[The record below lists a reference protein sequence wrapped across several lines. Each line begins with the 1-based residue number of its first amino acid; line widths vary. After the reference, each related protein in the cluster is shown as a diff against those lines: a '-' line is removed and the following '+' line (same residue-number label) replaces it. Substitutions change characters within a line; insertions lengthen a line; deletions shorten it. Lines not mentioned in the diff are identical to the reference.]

1 MNIKNIDSLS
11 FEECKKLLAAN
22 PDDEQLQ
29 ARYHYLLDKH
39 NNELLVKEAYFKD
52 KEIEIAT
59 KERELQ
65 SVSEK
70 YKKRIDG
77 LEYKLQEVAVQRNI
91 NENKLNRSN
100 TYKYIFLATTILF
113 FISTIFF
120 FARYQSI
127 SNKYQSISNKYAN
140 TIHIQDVVDVPI
152 IVTDIAMGNTSYE
165 GEIETEYG
173 DTIVDVNTMYLRPK
187 ITYIGAND
195 ESVSL
200 YYKIQKPNGE
210 VTCCDGESY
219 YINKGKNTL
228 ILCGWGNEKPGHWE
242 AGNYTISIW
251 YCDKKIA
258 EDKFVIHKSQDS
270 E

>member
-140 TIHIQDVVDVPI
+140 TIHIQDIVDVPI

-228 ILCGWGNEKPGHWE
+228 ILCGWGYEKPGHWG

>member
-29 ARYHYLLDKH
+29 ARYHYLQDKH
-39 NNELLVKEAYFKD
+39 NHELLVKEAYFKD
-52 KEIEIAT
+52 KEIEIAK

-65 SVSEK
+65 SVSKK
-70 YKKRIDG
+70 YEKRING
-77 LEYKLQEVAVQRNI
+77 LKYELQEVTVQRNI

-100 TYKYIFLATTILF
+100 TYKYIFLATSILF

-127 SNKYQSISNKYAN
+127 SNKYAN
-140 TIHIQDVVDVPI
+140 TIHIQDIVDVPI
-152 IVTDIAMGNTSYE
+152 IVTDIAMGNTSDE

-173 DTIVDVNTMYLRPK
+173 DTIVDVNTMYLKPK

-200 YYKIQKPNGE
+200 YYKIQKPNGK

-219 YINKGKNTL
+219 NINKGKNTL
-228 ILCGWGNEKPGHWE
+228 ILCGWGNEKPGNWK

>member
-120 FARYQSI
+120 FR
-127 SNKYQSISNKYAN
+127 
-140 TIHIQDVVDVPI
+140 
-152 IVTDIAMGNTSYE
+152 
-165 GEIETEYG
+165 
-173 DTIVDVNTMYLRPK
+173 
-187 ITYIGAND
+187 
-195 ESVSL
+195 
-200 YYKIQKPNGE
+200 
-210 VTCCDGESY
+210 
-219 YINKGKNTL
+219 
-228 ILCGWGNEKPGHWE
+228 
-242 AGNYTISIW
+242 
-251 YCDKKIA
+251 
-258 EDKFVIHKSQDS
+258 
-270 E
+270 